1 MSLNQYQVAAARQR
15 LAVER
20 VRNLCLPVPPTQKQA
35 DMSRA
40 HIEKRAGNSG
50 TAITRAH
57 MQIELPIEYRTRLIA
72 DLVTGKLDVRRL
84 WRNCR
89 RRPGSR
95 AHPLVETIDDH
106 LG

>member
-57 MQIELPIEYRTRLIA
+57 MQIELPIEYRTRFTA
-72 DLVTGKLDVRRL
+72 AVVTGKLDVHE
-84 WRNCR
+84 WAA
-89 RRPGSR
+89 RPAQEAGAPCASQSG
-95 AHPLVETIDDH
+95 DDH
-106 LG
+106 